1 MKKTVTQKQ
10 FRIILLIYAVFYI
23 AVITIGAKLD
33 FLSNQSTQEISEEI
47 PLKIVLVGM
56 LMGFLFLFHLIL
68 KVISWIGL
76 FIFKRFAR
84 YLFAISDLIV
94 YAVIPITF
102 ALLSKYMGIENTLN
116 SKLPI
121 GWSEAQIFSYLVVIL
136 SATIIVCSFTRVG
149 SSLFIKKRNS
159 N

>member
-1 MKKTVTQKQ
+1 MVNRKL

-33 FLSNQSTQEISEEI
+33 FLFNQSTQEISEEI
-47 PLKIVLVGM
+47 PLKIVFVGM
-56 LMGFLFLFHLIL
+56 LMGFLFLSHLIL
-68 KVISWIGL
+68 KAISWIGL

-102 ALLSKYMGIENTLN
+102 ALLNKYMDLENTPIPN
-116 SKLPI
+116 PPI
-121 GWSEAQIFSYLVVIL
+121 GWSEAQILSYLAAIL
-136 SATIIVCSFTRVG
+136 SVIIIVCSFSRFG
-149 SSLFIKKRNS
+149 SHLFIKNVKKRNF
-159 N
+159 